1 MTAIAAT
8 SSPEK
13 PETEKAATVKNSGK
27 RLAGATVGIPPRQV
41 DFRFPA
47 DARRYFVDDNGF
59 STLFFATLSGFFPP
73 GERFFVESVR
83 HYREQITDPVMRAK
97 ISGFIGQ
104 EAIHGR
110 EHERLNELLGERR
123 IRVGFAEKSVKVA
136 LKTLGWFSPSQQ
148 LACTTFME
156 HFTALL
162 AERLLLDEEFRS
174 KTDPEMLQIWTWHA
188 LEELE
193 HKTVAYDVYQQVSG
207 SYVHRVLAVP
217 ITAVALVPA
226 VLASMGYLLASD
238 GQLFQREENARGWKF
253 LFAKRGF
260 VARIM
265 PKMSEFLQR
274 DFHPDNRD
282 TTALVQEWRE
292 RLFGKDGSLLQD
304 LRNREALMH

>member
-1 MTAIAAT
+1 MTAISARTAT
-8 SSPEK
+8 TSLPSTTSEK
-13 PETEKAATVKNSGK
+13 KTGGK
-27 RLAGATVGIPPRQV
+27 RLAGATVGIPPRQI

-47 DARRYFVDDNGF
+47 DAQRYFVDHNGF

-83 HYREQITDPVMRAK
+83 HYRDRITDPVMKAK

-110 EHERLNELLGERR
+110 EHERLNELLSERR

-136 LKTLGWFSPSQQ
+136 LKTLEWFSPSQQ
-148 LACTTFME
+148 LACTIFME

-193 HKTVAYDVYQQVSG
+193 HKAVAYDVYQQVSG
-207 SYVHRVLAVP
+207 SYRHRVLAVP

-226 VLASMGYLLASD
+226 VLASMAYLLATD
-238 GQLFQREENARGWKF
+238 GQLFQRKENARGWKF

-265 PKMSEFLQR
+265 PKMSEFLER

-282 TTALVQEWRE
+282 TTALVKEWQE
-292 RLFGKDGSLLQD
+292 RLFGTDGTLVEEF
-304 LRNREALMH
+304 RNREALMH